1 MHLGWY
7 RLRVSMHDD
16 ALLMHTNQNQMWC
29 VVVIIQLARLDKGGK
44 DGHALCIT
52 TNTTN
57 TIILSGHGAP
67 SKLLPVVTP
76 YILLPNQFAK

>member
-1 MHLGWY
+1 MHQGGD
-7 RLRVSMHDD
+7 RLRFSMHGYSYESI
-16 ALLMHTNQNQMWC
+16 LIRIKC
-29 VVVIIQLARLDKGGK
+29 GVVVIKLARLDKGGK
-44 DGHALCIT
+44 DGHALSII

-76 YILLPNQFAK
+76 YILLPNHFTK